1 MGPNEYILSESNHTR
16 FVLAPLILELPST
29 FCLPSNWLTSKLVPV
44 PNQWIGPQ
52 PSMDAFWLAAS
63 PPARGAPLS
72 RPRFKK
78 SAQFALIRHRPAA
91 DLDRPSGSDTTTEE
105 PTTDLASA
113 RAACLLVVVSGGRGI
128 SREPGGRSSAEE
140 VTVLA
145 GYERVAMS
153 DALFAHLHL
162 PTQYGEKNVP
172 SDNELRENER
182 NQRRRR
188 PISRCSCE
196 VIFTSYFPEGAL
208 KRHHRRRRRERPR
221 YLLITGRQES
231 APLLGGERARMQVG

>member
-1 MGPNEYILSESNHTR
+1 MHFGLR
-16 FVLAPLILELPST
+16 
-29 FCLPSNWLTSKLVPV
+29 
-44 PNQWIGPQ
+44 
-52 PSMDAFWLAAS
+52 
-63 PPARGAPLS
+63 PARRRPSLPPSFQKIGTICSNSPQAGCGS
-72 RPRFKK
+72 RP
-78 SAQFALIRHRPAA
+78 
-91 DLDRPSGSDTTTEE
+91 PSGSDTTTEE

-113 RAACLLVVVSGGRGI
+113 RAACLPVVVSGGRGI
-128 SREPGGRSSAEE
+128 SRELGRSSAEE
-140 VTVLA
+140 VTVFA

-196 VIFTSYFPEGAL
+196 VIFTSYSPRGAL
-208 KRHHRRRRRERPR
+208 KRHHRCRRRRRERPR

>member
-1 MGPNEYILSESNHTR
+1 MSSVWMGPNEYILSESNHTR

-105 PTTDLASA
+105 PTTDLATA
-113 RAACLLVVVSGGRGI
+113 RAACLWSCQGGVGSPESRGD
-128 SREPGGRSSAEE
+128 G
-140 VTVLA
+140 V
-145 GYERVAMS
+145 
-153 DALFAHLHL
+153 
-162 PTQYGEKNVP
+162 
-172 SDNELRENER
+172 
-182 NQRRRR
+182 
-188 PISRCSCE
+188 
-196 VIFTSYFPEGAL
+196 AL
-208 KRHHRRRRRERPR
+208 KRSPF
-221 YLLITGRQES
+221 LLDMKGLRCRTLCLPTCTCQRNTGRKTCLRIMS
-231 APLLGGERARMQVG
+231 

>member
-1 MGPNEYILSESNHTR
+1 MNFGLRPARRRAAPLYPALVSKNRLNLLSFATGRLRIRPNEWVRHDDRGANDRPCHGQS
-16 FVLAPLILELPST
+16 
-29 FCLPSNWLTSKLVPV
+29 CLP
-44 PNQWIGPQ
+44 
-52 PSMDAFWLAAS
+52 
-63 PPARGAPLS
+63 
-72 RPRFKK
+72 
-78 SAQFALIRHRPAA
+78 
-91 DLDRPSGSDTTTEE
+91 
-105 PTTDLASA
+105 
-113 RAACLLVVVSGGRGI
+113 VVVSGGRGI